1 MKADK
6 PLEKRI
12 AKASSAREMETSSG
26 PAKDPVTGAAVTPG
40 PPAQPGSGGPV
51 GAAGVAIPADVV
63 GSADPASP
71 AGPAGPAGP
80 GGPARPAAQSDP
92 SRPSGLADS
101 SGPAIP
107 DLAQVASAL
116 NSGAIH
122 LLRSLAAVDRQSGLP
137 RARLSALSVLVFGGS
152 RTLGELAAA
161 EGVAGPTMTRI
172 VDGLIAEHLAE
183 RLPHPTDGRSAVI
196 AATTA
201 GETLMRTAQRR
212 RIDALANALA
222 NQSPD
227 HQQILAS
234 AGPLLDDLAAN
245 VRARPA

>member
-1 MKADK
+1 M
-6 PLEKRI
+6 
-12 AKASSAREMETSSG
+12 ASSAREMETSDEPVEN
-26 PAKDPVTGAAVTPG
+26 PA
-40 PPAQPGSGGPV
+40 
-51 GAAGVAIPADVV
+51 AAGL
-63 GSADPASP
+63 
-71 AGPAGPAGP
+71 AGPAGPPDLARRADPPDLAGTAGP
-80 GGPARPAAQSDP
+80 
-92 SRPSGLADS
+92 
-101 SGPAIP
+101 P

-183 RLPHPTDGRSAVI
+183 RRPHPTDGRAVLI

-201 GETLMRTAQRR
+201 GEALMRTAQRR
-212 RIDALANALA
+212 RIDVLVTAVSGLP
-222 NQSPD
+222 PD
-227 HQQILAS
+227 QRPILAA
-234 AGPLLDDLAAN
+234 AGPLLDELAAA
-245 VRARPA
+245 VRGLS